1 MKRTEKSTRPR
12 GRRAA
17 PPDQADGQGVLQE
30 APEVQAP
37 GQVDVKPKP
46 SPLLA
51 AMGGMDSAM
60 ALAFEEAIRGAGVA
74 PDQVRALRWDAR
86 RRILTVKTRRSAI
99 HEVPISR
106 DRPL

>member
-37 GQVDVKPKP
+37 GQVDVKP
-46 SPLLA
+46 L
-51 AMGGMDSAM
+51 G
-60 ALAFEEAIRGAGVA
+60 
-74 PDQVRALRWDAR
+74 Q
-86 RRILTVKTRRSAI
+86 
-99 HEVPISR
+99 
-106 DRPL
+106 